1 MKEDEKHLILVV
13 EKEPWLIK
21 KTFEIYDLSEEIS
34 KGQVLFACPNKKMV
48 NELAYLI
55 DSRFVINNWNVM
67 LHPLANMW
75 NDNYNEIAVHTFDL
89 INQIQCNVGTVIG
102 AGKEIAKNDIETF
115 PYVVRHR
122 GIAELQ
128 NLYKDKPA
136 ILVNTGPSLQKNIH
150 IVNAFI

>member
-1 MKEDEKHLILVV
+1 M
-13 EKEPWLIK
+13 
-21 KTFEIYDLSEEIS
+21 
-34 KGQVLFACPNKKMV
+34 NKKFW
-48 NELAYLI
+48 AT
-55 DSRFVINNWNVM
+55 
-67 LHPLANMW
+67 
-75 NDNYNEIAVHTFDL
+75 TFTL
-89 INQIQCNVGTVIG
+89 TGTVIG

-150 IVNAFI
+150 LLMNKEVREKCIIISIAQALRILLAYGIEPNFIKQLTTELSIKSILNIFGIVIYLLSV